1 MNIVIAL
8 APVVAFL
15 VLLQLMDSFR
25 LVTVRAVLTTIAG
38 GAVIA
43 ILWMPLH
50 TWFLTTVDV
59 DLKSFTRYIAPLT
72 EEFGKA
78 LVVLVLF
85 WRRRIGF
92 LVDAAVLGFA
102 VGAGFALVENAD
114 YLIHLENPS
123 SALWLVRGFGTAVL
137 HGATTAIFAMVTKVM
152 LERPGRTLVAASIPG
167 FSLAVG
173 IHSAFNHV
181 LLPPLAMTALLLLLL
196 PLLIVLVFQHSER
209 ATREW
214 VTTGLDL
221 DVELLQLVES
231 EIFSATKFGTYLN
244 ELRVRVGGMV
254 AADMFCM
261 LRLDLEIAV
270 QAKAL
275 LLAREAGL
283 NLPVSADLQA
293 ALRESAYLQRSIGHT
308 GMLALKPLQVVSD
321 RDRWHRFVLT
331 TSTKT

>member
-1 MNIVIAL
+1 MNVFIAL
-8 APVVAFL
+8 SPVVAFL
-15 VLLQLMDSFR
+15 VLLQLLDSFR
-25 LVTVRAVLTTIAG
+25 LVTIRTVLSTIAF
-38 GAVIA
+38 GAVVA
-43 ILWMPLH
+43 ILWIPLH
-50 TWFLTTVDV
+50 TWLLTTVDI
-59 DLKSFTRYIAPLT
+59 DLKYFTRYIAPLT
-72 EEFGKA
+72 EELGKA
-78 LVVLVLF
+78 SVILVLL

-123 SALWLVRGFGTAVL
+123 PALWLVRGFGTAIL
-137 HGATTAIFAMVTKVM
+137 HGATTAIFAMVTRTM
-152 LERPGRTLVAASIPG
+152 LERPGRSLVAASLPG
-167 FSLAVG
+167 FALATG
-173 IHSAFNHV
+173 IHSAFNHL

-196 PLLIVLVFQHSER
+196 PLLIVLVFQRSER

-231 EIFSATKFGTYLN
+231 DVFSATRFGTYLN
-244 ELRVRVGGMV
+244 ELRTRVGGMV

-283 NLPVSADLQA
+283 NLPVSADLEA
-293 ALRESAYLQRSIGHT
+293 ALRESAYLQRSIGRA

-331 TSTKT
+331 TAGK

>member
-1 MNIVIAL
+1 VNIFIAL
-8 APVVAFL
+8 SPVVAFL

-25 LVTVRAVLTTIAG
+25 LVTIRAVLSTIAF
-38 GAVIA
+38 GAGVA

-50 TWFLTTVDV
+50 TWLLTTADL
-59 DLKSFTRYIAPLT
+59 DLKYFSRYIAPLT

-78 LVVLVLF
+78 SVILVLF

-123 SALWLVRGFGTAVL
+123 PALWLVRGFGTAVL
-137 HGATTAIFAMVTKVM
+137 HGATTAVFAMVTRVM
-152 LERPGRTLVAASIPG
+152 LERPGRSLVAASIPG
-167 FSLAVG
+167 FALAAG

-196 PLLIVLVFQHSER
+196 PLVIVVVFQRSER

-231 EIFSATKFGTYLN
+231 DVFTATRFGTYLN
-244 ELRVRVGGMV
+244 ELRARVGGMV

-293 ALRESAYLQRSIGHT
+293 ALRESAYLQRSIGRA

-331 TSTKT
+331 TAGRG

>member
-1 MNIVIAL
+1 MNILIAL
-8 APVVAFL
+8 TPVLAFL
-15 VLLQLMDSFR
+15 ALLQLMDSFR
-25 LVTVRAVLTTIAG
+25 LVTVRMVLSTIAA
-38 GAVIA
+38 GAVVALI
-43 ILWMPLH
+43 WMPLH
-50 TWFLTTVDV
+50 TWLLVTIDV
-59 DLKSFTRYIAPLT
+59 DLKYFTRYIAPLT
-72 EEFGKA
+72 EELGKA
-78 LVVLVLF
+78 IVIGVLF
-85 WRRRIGF
+85 WRRRVGF

-102 VGAGFALVENAD
+102 VGAGFALVENTD

-123 SALWLVRGFGTAVL
+123 AVLWLVRGFGTAVL
-137 HGATTAIFAMVTKVM
+137 HGATSAVLAMVTRTM
-152 LERPGRTLVAASIPG
+152 LERPGRSLLTAMIPG
-167 FSLAVG
+167 FALAVV

-181 LLPPLAMTALLLLLL
+181 LLPPLAMTALLLVLL
-196 PLLIVLVFQHSER
+196 PLLIVLVFQRSER

-231 EIFSATKFGTYLN
+231 DLFGATRFASYLN
-244 ELRVRVGGMV
+244 ELRERVGGMV

-283 NLPVSADLQA
+283 NLPVSADLHA
-293 ALRESAYLQRSIGHT
+293 ALRESAYLQRSIGRA

-331 TSTKT
+331 SAGK

>member
-1 MNIVIAL
+1 MNIFIAL
-8 APVVAFL
+8 SPVVAFL

-25 LVTVRAVLTTIAG
+25 LVTIRTVLATIAF
-38 GAVIA
+38 GAVVA

-50 TWFLTTVDV
+50 TWLLATAGV
-59 DLKSFTRYIAPLT
+59 DLKYFTRYVAPIT
-72 EEFGKA
+72 EELGKA
-78 LVVLVLF
+78 SVILVLF

-123 SALWLVRGFGTAVL
+123 PALWLVRGFGTAVL
-137 HGATTAIFAMVTKVM
+137 HGATTAVFAMVTKTM
-152 LERPGRTLVAASIPG
+152 LERPGRSLLAASIPG
-167 FSLAVG
+167 FALAAG

-196 PLLIVLVFQHSER
+196 PLVIVVVFQRSER

-231 EIFSATKFGTYLN
+231 EVFTATRFGTYLN
-244 ELRVRVGGMV
+244 ELRARVGGMV

-293 ALRESAYLQRSIGHT
+293 ALRESAYLQRSIGRT

-331 TSTKT
+331 TAARG

>member
-1 MNIVIAL
+1 MNILIAL
-8 APVVAFL
+8 TPVLAFL
-15 VLLQLMDSFR
+15 ALLQLMDSFR
-25 LVTVRAVLTTIAG
+25 LVTVRMVLSTIAA
-38 GAVIA
+38 GAVVALI
-43 ILWMPLH
+43 WMPLH
-50 TWFLTTVDV
+50 TWLLVTIDV
-59 DLKSFTRYIAPLT
+59 DLKYFTRYIAPLT
-72 EEFGKA
+72 EELGKA
-78 LVVLVLF
+78 IVIGVLF
-85 WRRRIGF
+85 WRRRVGF

-102 VGAGFALVENAD
+102 VGAGFALVENTD

-123 SALWLVRGFGTAVL
+123 AVLWLVRGFGTAVL
-137 HGATTAIFAMVTKVM
+137 HGATSAVLARVTRTM
-152 LERPGRTLVAASIPG
+152 LERPGRSLLTAMIPG
-167 FSLAVG
+167 FALAVV

-181 LLPPLAMTALLLLLL
+181 LLPPLAMTALLLVLL
-196 PLLIVLVFQHSER
+196 PLLIVLVFQRSER

-231 EIFSATKFGTYLN
+231 DLFGATRFASYLN
-244 ELRVRVGGMV
+244 ELRERVGGMV

-283 NLPVSADLQA
+283 NLPVSADLHA
-293 ALRESAYLQRSIGHT
+293 ALRESAYLQRSIGRA

-331 TSTKT
+331 SAGK

>member
-1 MNIVIAL
+1 VNTLIAL
-8 APVVAFL
+8 TPVLAFL
-15 VLLQLMDSFR
+15 ALLQLMDSFK
-25 LVTVRAVLTTIAG
+25 LVTVRMVLSTIAAG
-38 GAVIA
+38 VVVALI
-43 ILWMPLH
+43 WMPLH
-50 TWFLTTVDV
+50 TWLLVTTDIE
-59 DLKSFTRYIAPLT
+59 LKYFTRYIAPLT
-72 EEFGKA
+72 EELGKA
-78 LVVLVLF
+78 TVIGVLF
-85 WRRRIGF
+85 WRRRVGF

-102 VGAGFALVENAD
+102 VGAGFALVENTD

-123 SALWLVRGFGTAVL
+123 PVLWLVRGFGTAVL
-137 HGATTAIFAMVTKVM
+137 HGATSEVLAMVTRAM
-152 LERPGRTLVAASIPG
+152 LERPGRSLLTAVIPG
-167 FSLAVG
+167 FTLAVV

-181 LLPPLAMTALLLLLL
+181 LLPPLAMTALLLMLL
-196 PLLIVLVFQHSER
+196 PLVIVLVFQRSER

-231 EIFSATKFGTYLN
+231 DLFGATRFASYLN

-261 LRLDLEIAV
+261 LRLDLEISV

-283 NLPVSADLQA
+283 NLPVSADLRA
-293 ALRESAYLQRSIGHT
+293 ALRESAYLQRSIGRA
-308 GMLALKPLQVVSD
+308 GLLALKPLQIVSD

-331 TSTKT
+331 TARK

>member
-1 MNIVIAL
+1 MNIFIAL
-8 APVVAFL
+8 SPVVAFL

-25 LVTVRAVLTTIAG
+25 LVTIRTVLATIAF

-50 TWFLTTVDV
+50 TWLLATAGV
-59 DLKSFTRYIAPLT
+59 DLKYFTRYVAPIT
-72 EEFGKA
+72 EELGKA
-78 LVVLVLF
+78 SVILVLF

-123 SALWLVRGFGTAVL
+123 PALWLVRGFGTAVL
-137 HGATTAIFAMVTKVM
+137 HGATTAVFAMVTKTM
-152 LERPGRTLVAASIPG
+152 LERPGRSLLAASIPG
-167 FSLAVG
+167 FALAAG

-196 PLLIVLVFQHSER
+196 PLVIVVVFQRSER

-231 EIFSATKFGTYLN
+231 EVFTATRFGTYLN
-244 ELRVRVGGMV
+244 ELRARVGGMV

-293 ALRESAYLQRSIGHT
+293 ALRESAYLQRSIGRA

-331 TSTKT
+331 TAARG